1 MIPLS
6 ETVRSTGPGR
16 PRDPG
21 VNEKILKAALRQ
33 LAHDGYARMSMDAV
47 ASEAGVTKP
56 TVYRRWSSK
65 ADLATAALAE
75 LQEDGPTPSTGSASS
90 DLRTVLTT
98 LQETL
103 YQTNG
108 MAIIGAVL
116 VEQSHTPDLITFFRK
131 RIVRPRRM
139 KLRQVLEEAEKR
151 GELRPKA
158 DIDAAVNMLIGSFY
172 AYYLTSEKMPQAWA
186 RRIVD
191 TVWKG
196 IAKTPQRRRITR
208 H

>member
-33 LAHDGYARMSMDAV
+33 LAHDGYARM
-47 ASEAGVTKP
+47 
-56 TVYRRWSSK
+56 
-65 ADLATAALAE
+65 
-75 LQEDGPTPSTGSASS
+75 EDGPTPSTGSASS